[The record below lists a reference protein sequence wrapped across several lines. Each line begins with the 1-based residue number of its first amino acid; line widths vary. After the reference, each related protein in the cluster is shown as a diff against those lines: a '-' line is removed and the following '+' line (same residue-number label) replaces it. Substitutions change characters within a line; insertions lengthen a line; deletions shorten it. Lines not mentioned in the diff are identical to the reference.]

1 MFITELKPIFE
12 ESLRQPIA
20 FLGGL
25 ATGLLRLDL
34 DREPVKNWLDE
45 QLGKP
50 SVAAP
55 SAAPADQRPQT
66 ITID

>member
-1 MFITELKPIFE
+1 MFITELKPLFD

-25 ATGLLRLDL
+25 ASGLLRLDL
-34 DREPVKNWLDE
+34 DRDPVKNWLDE
-45 QLGKP
+45 QRGH
-50 SVAAP
+50 S
-55 SAAPADQRPQT
+55 SASAPAAASDSRPQT

>member
-1 MFITELKPIFE
+1 MFITELKPLFD

-25 ATGLLRLDL
+25 ASGLLRLDL

-45 QLGKP
+45 QRGQP
-50 SVAAP
+50 RVSAP
-55 SAAPADQRPQT
+55 PPASDARPQT